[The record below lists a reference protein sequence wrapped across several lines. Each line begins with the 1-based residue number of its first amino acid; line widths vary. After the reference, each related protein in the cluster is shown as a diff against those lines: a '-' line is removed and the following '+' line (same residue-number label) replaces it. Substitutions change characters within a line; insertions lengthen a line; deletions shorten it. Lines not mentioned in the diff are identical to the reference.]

1 MPFFSNATAQTGLS
15 AHHPVSLYNTVSAVH
30 TAYPTLHTSVYPVKE
45 PQYTTV
51 YETILPA
58 ACETSQWL
66 ATYTIT
72 ETCMGKPTDYVT
84 PTMPPGFV
92 VTTVAC
98 HACKPTTEIEIT
110 CPGAQPTG
118 TWVPTVSINGNGVTA
133 TITAYPTNPPATNT
147 RTIHTAVPTN
157 NAVGSCTGPGPCPH
171 PGSGS
176 GSGSAAG
183 SGSGSGSG
191 NGAGSG
197 SGCNG
202 SSCVSS
208 GSGSGSMSGHGSNPG
223 SNPGSGSG
231 SSSSCSGPSCVS
243 SGCNGSNGRC
253 NASGMAPNGTTSS
266 PPAVVTAGAASLKN
280 AFAVFSGLVFVAGH
294 FLIL

>member
-1 MPFFSNATAQTGLS
+1 MPFFSNATVQTGFS
-15 AHHPVSLYNTVSAVH
+15 AHHAASLYHTVPAVH
-30 TAYPTLHTSVYPVKE
+30 TAYPTLHTTVYPVKE

-72 ETCMGKPTDYVT
+72 ETCIGKPTDYVT

-98 HACKPTTEIEIT
+98 HACKPATEIEIT

-118 TWVPTVSINGNGVTA
+118 TWVPTVSITGNGVTA
-133 TITAYPTNPPATNT
+133 TITAYPTSTPTTHT
-147 RTIHTAVPTN
+147 RTVPAVPTHTV
-157 NAVGSCTGPGPCPH
+157 VGSCSGPGPCP
-171 PGSGS
+171 GSGS
-176 GSGSAAG
+176 GTG

-191 NGAGSG
+191 SGTGSGPSCHGPSCVSPGSVSGPVGGSGTG
-197 SGCNG
+197 SGCT
-202 SSCVSS
+202 
-208 GSGSGSMSGHGSNPG
+208 
-223 SNPGSGSG
+223 
-231 SSSSCSGPSCVS
+231 GPSCVS
-243 SGCNGSNGRC
+243 SGCNGSGGRC
-253 NASGMAPNGTTSS
+253 NASGMASNGTTSS

-280 AFAVFSGLVFVAGH
+280 AFAVFSGLAFVAGH